1 MDRTTKFMAIVIMVV
16 LIVVLFTLMPA
27 EGMAQA
33 GPGDPTPTVPPI
45 WVTTEPTYPQP
56 PTAQPPVGYPGP
68 DGPAPA
74 ASSIYLPIVSGG

>member
-1 MDRTTKFMAIVIMVV
+1 MDRTTKFMVLVIM
-16 LIVVLFTLMPA
+16 LILIAVLFTLMPA

-45 WVTTEPTYPQP
+45 WVTTEPTYSQP
-56 PTAQPPVGYPGP
+56 PSPTPPVGYPGP

-74 ASSIYLPIVSGG
+74 ASFIYVPIIGG

>member
-1 MDRTTKFMAIVIMVV
+1 MDRTTKFMAIVIM
-16 LIVVLFTLMPA
+16 LILIAVLFTLMPA
-27 EGMAQA
+27 EGDEGTA
-33 GPGDPTPTVPPI
+33 PTPTVPPI

-74 ASSIYLPIVSGG
+74 ASSFIYLPIIGG

>member
-27 EGMAQA
+27 EGNV
-33 GPGDPTPTVPPI
+33 GDPTPTVPPI

-56 PTAQPPVGYPGP
+56 PTPQPPAGYPGP

-74 ASSIYLPIVSGG
+74 ASFIYLPIIGG